1 MLIDLHRHLEGTLRV
16 ATTVELAQRYRHRL
30 ADPEFAR
37 EQMVARGPEG
47 GLVPFLAKV
56 DVAVSAFQRVEDWR
70 RAAVECVEDAAAD
83 GLDYLEIRF
92 CPAFIALETGLAPE
106 AVMDAVA
113 DGARVASA
121 RTGLKVALIGI
132 VLRDL
137 GPERGQEQMTRL
149 LGRRDLLCAVDIAG
163 NEAGV
168 PAAEFATPF
177 RAAREAGLHITVHAG
192 EAAGAFSVWDAVNH
206 LGAERI
212 GHGIRSVED
221 PALLE
226 LLAARGITLEVS
238 LTSNVHSSS
247 APSYAEHPVRQ
258 LLRAGVPVAL
268 CTDDPRASG
277 ITLSREYAEAAPQAG
292 LTAADLQSI
301 RTQARRAAFGSDL
314 SG

>member
-16 ATTVELAQRYRHRL
+16 ATTVELAQRYGHRL

-37 EQMVARGPEG
+37 EQMVVRGPES

-56 DVAVSAFQRVEDWR
+56 DVAVSAFQGAPDWH

-83 GLDYLEIRF
+83 GLEYLEIRF
-92 CPAFIALETGLAPE
+92 CPAFIALETGLAAE

-113 DGARVASA
+113 DGARIASA

-137 GPERGQEQMTRL
+137 GPEQGQEQMVRL
-149 LGRRDLLCAVDIAG
+149 LSRGDQLCAVDIAG

-168 PAAEFATPF
+168 PAAEFAAPF
-177 RAAREAGLHITVHAG
+177 RAAHEAGLHVTVHAG
-192 EAAGAFSVWDAVNH
+192 EAAGAFSVWDAVNY

-212 GHGIRSVED
+212 GHGIRAAED
-221 PALLE
+221 PALLD

-238 LTSNVHSSS
+238 LTSNVHTSG
-247 APSYAEHPVRQ
+247 AASYAEHPVRR
-258 LLRAGVPVAL
+258 LLKAGVPVAL

-277 ITLSREYAEAAPQAG
+277 ITLSGEYAEAAPQAG
-292 LTAADLQSI
+292 LTATDLREI
-301 RTQARRAAFGSDL
+301 RAQARRAAFAL
-314 SG
+314 SS